1 MKIEVLKK
9 IDHKG
14 HPIYIRKIAHLFE
27 YLIVYKGELYSN
39 YFNIKP
45 SWYRRHYTEK
55 QLESIVKLVLMTA
68 CKVIDALKKKK

>member
-1 MKIEVLKK
+1 MKIEVLKR

-14 HPIYIRKIAHLFE
+14 CPIYIRKLDTLFE
-27 YLIVYKGELYSN
+27 YLIIYKGELYSS

-45 SWYRRHYTEK
+45 SWYRRHYTE
-55 QLESIVKLVLMTA
+55 QQIEDIVKLVLMTA